1 MGMNFSC
8 SSSGYSLLFGKHLN
22 NDFFDSDGSY
32 ESDNESNYNN
42 YNYYIIDNRMKD
54 DLANNIKNFV
64 KTAFERYNST
74 KERSEY
80 LQNILGQNYSNN
92 FWNVFIYQN
101 GYCKVSF
108 SDGLYICGKEQDD
121 YVIIFGQ
128 NKSNINSKNIIGN
141 EKNNNVRNN
150 ENSINNKYKY
160 YIIDNQMKEYITINI
175 INFVYRSF
183 NENRFTK
190 ERTEYIKNK
199 LDEKYSNIFWNVFIY
214 QNGYCKVSFS
224 DELYIC
230 GRILNDYIIIFGHYK
245 KLNKS
250 KDNIS
255 RPRSKS
261 LSSSPIKN
269 RDRSRSR
276 SRSRSKDN
284 KEN

>member
-1 MGMNFSC
+1 
-8 SSSGYSLLFGKHLN
+8 
-22 NDFFDSDGSY
+22 
-32 ESDNESNYNN
+32 
-42 YNYYIIDNRMKD
+42 MKD
-54 DLANNIKNFV
+54 DLANNIKNFI

-80 LQNILGQNYSNN
+80 LQNLLGQNYSNY

-101 GYCKVSF
+101 GYCRVSF
-108 SDGLYICGKEQDD
+108 SDSLYICGKEQDD

-183 NENRFTK
+183 NENKFTK
-190 ERTEYIKNK
+190 ERTEYIKNR
-199 LDEKYSNIFWNVFIY
+199 LDEKYSYIFWNVFIY

-230 GRILNDYIIIFGHYK
+230 
-245 KLNKS
+245 
-250 KDNIS
+250 
-255 RPRSKS
+255 
-261 LSSSPIKN
+261 
-269 RDRSRSR
+269 
-276 SRSRSKDN
+276 
-284 KEN
+284 